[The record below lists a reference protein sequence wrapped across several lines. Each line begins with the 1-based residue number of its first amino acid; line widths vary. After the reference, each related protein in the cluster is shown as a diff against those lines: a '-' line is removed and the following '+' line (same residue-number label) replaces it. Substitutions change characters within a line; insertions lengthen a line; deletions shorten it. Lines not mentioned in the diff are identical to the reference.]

1 MNDEKIVEIVPAENN
16 VVKKKAVKKKPV
28 KKKPV
33 KKKPVKKPKKK
44 IISASTKFRRMVSV
58 RLRHGAIALLNEL
71 VNKGKR
77 TVHEKTSSSDIIEA
91 GLISLNS
98 AERAE
103 FVNFCLHQV
112 DYSEE

>member
-28 KKKPV
+28 KKKPA
-33 KKKPVKKPKKK
+33 KKPKKK